1 MKKKT
6 VLKTVAAAALC
17 AGAVAGGVYAAK
29 KAIWFKNYCKLVDY
43 KIDSVKGTEL
53 EGKEDLRLV
62 AHRGFRAMAPE
73 NTLPAYE
80 EAGKAGYWGA
90 ECDTYRTKDGVWV
103 VHHDPV
109 TTRVTDKNYVVE
121 LSSLNKLYS
130 ATMDFGHNIDKYPYL
145 KICTLEEYI
154 KKCAEYNMHAVI
166 ELKYNRNRQYYG
178 EIIDMLKKYGVD
190 ASFIAF
196 DFEDIVDIRKISD
209 YPVFLLVDDI
219 KDSDIE
225 KAKTLENCGIS
236 FDCNHESNR
245 DGVMIKKIIDAGLHT
260 ACWSARD
267 LETVKLM
274 YNYGVEYITTDCVT
288 Y

>member
-1 MKKKT
+1 MNKIVKA
-6 VLKTVAAAALC
+6 LAIGAACAAAG
-17 AGAVAGGVYAAK
+17 AGAYYVTK

-43 KIDSVKGTEL
+43 KIDTVKGTEL

-62 AHRGFRAMAPE
+62 AHRGFRAAAPE

-121 LSSLNKLYS
+121 LSTLNKLYS

-154 KKCAEYNMHAVI
+154 KKCAEYKMHAVI

-178 EIIDMLKKYGVD
+178 EIIDMLEKYDVP

-196 DFEDIVDIRKISD
+196 AYEDIEEIRRISD

-219 KDSDIE
+219 KDSDIV
-225 KAKTLENCGIS
+225 KAKQLENSGIS
-236 FDCNHESNR
+236 FDCNHEKNR
-245 DGVMIKKIIDAGLHT
+245 DGVMIKKVQEAGLHT

-274 YNYGVEYITTDCVT
+274 YSYGVEYITTDCVT